1 MMREV
6 IEKQGG
12 YYYLDSPPK
21 TLPGK
26 AHRPAYG
33 PDGDYWSKP
42 SVEDVFDT
50 VYEIMHEAD
59 PGSFPA
65 FYG

>member
-1 MMREV
+1 MMAEV

-12 YYYLDSPPK
+12 YFWLDSPPR

-26 AHRPAYG
+26 PHRPAYG
-33 PDGDYWSKP
+33 QDGDYWSKP
-42 SVEDVFDT
+42 SVEDIFDT
-50 VYEIMHEAD
+50 VYEIMHEVRPD
-59 PGSFPA
+59 DYPA